1 MTDRTSTPPTAQPP
15 RPKSEHFVNR
25 EPWDPYVAER
35 LTADQER
42 YYMAGQWKLMWWRFR
57 RHKPAVVSLVFLALM
72 YLSTLFSEFIAPYDL
87 QTRHSA
93 YIFAPP
99 QQVHL
104 FHEGSFLGPFVYGLK
119 TTRDPDTLQRVY
131 TPDPSKPQAIRF
143 FCLGDAYEFMDLID
157 GRFHFFCPPEGGPLF
172 LLGTDRLGR
181 DMFSRIVY
189 AARISLTIG
198 LIGITLSFALA
209 LILGGLAGYYGGWVD
224 NVVQRIT
231 EIIKSFPHLPLWLAL
246 SAALPVT
253 WSPLLVYFGIT
264 IILALLDWP
273 GLGRAVRS
281 KLLSLREE
289 DYAAAAQMMGAKPG
303 RIIGRHLLPGFMS
316 HLIASA
322 TLSIPSMILAETA
335 LSFLG
340 LGLRPPITSWGVLL
354 NEATDI
360 NVVAVN
366 WWLMFP
372 VVPVILVILAY
383 QFLGDGMRDA
393 ADPYA

>member
-1 MTDRTSTPPTAQPP
+1 MTDRPLSTPSATP
-15 RPKSEHFVNR
+15 HYVNR
-25 EPWDPYVAER
+25 EPWDPYVSEK
-35 LTADQER
+35 LTADQEK

-57 RHKPAVVSLVFLALM
+57 RHRPAVISAAFLALM
-72 YLSTLFSEFIAPYDL
+72 YLSILISEWIAPYDL
-87 QTRHSA
+87 QTRHIK

-99 QQVHL
+99 QSVHL
-104 FHEGSFLGPFVYGLK
+104 FHDGTFVGPFVYALQMH
-119 TTRDPDTLQRVY
+119 RDMDTLQRVY
-131 TPDPSKPQAIRF
+131 TDDHARPQKLRF
-143 FCLGDAYEFMDLID
+143 FCSGEKYEFWGMIE
-157 GRFHFFCPPEGGPLF
+157 GSFHLVCAPEGGTAF
-172 LLGTDRLGR
+172 FLGTDRLGR
-181 DMFSRIVY
+181 DMLSRIVY

-198 LIGITLSFALA
+198 IIGIVLSFALA
-209 LILGGLAGYYGGWVD
+209 LLLGGLAGYYGGWVD
-224 NVVQRIT
+224 MVVQRIT
-231 EIIKSFPHLPLWLAL
+231 EILKSFPHLPLWLAL

-253 WSPLLVYFGIT
+253 WSPLLIYFGIT
-264 IILALLDWP
+264 LILALLDWP
-273 GLGRAVRS
+273 TLGRAVRS

-289 DYAAAAQMMGAKPG
+289 DYAMAAQMMGAKPG

-366 WWLMFP
+366 WWLMLP

-383 QFLGDGMRDA
+383 QFMGDGMRDA

>member
-1 MTDRTSTPPTAQPP
+1 M
-15 RPKSEHFVNR
+15 
-25 EPWDPYVAER
+25 
-35 LTADQER
+35 
-42 YYMAGQWKLMWWRFR
+42 
-57 RHKPAVVSLVFLALM
+57 
-72 YLSTLFSEFIAPYDL
+72 
-87 QTRHSA
+87 
-93 YIFAPP
+93 
-99 QQVHL
+99 
-104 FHEGSFLGPFVYGLK
+104 
-119 TTRDPDTLQRVY
+119 
-131 TPDPSKPQAIRF
+131 
-143 FCLGDAYEFMDLID
+143 
-157 GRFHFFCPPEGGPLF
+157 
-172 LLGTDRLGR
+172 
-181 DMFSRIVY
+181 
-189 AARISLTIG
+189 
-198 LIGITLSFALA
+198 A

-224 NVVQRIT
+224 LVVQRLT
-231 EIIKSFPHLPLWLAL
+231 EILKSFPHLPLWLAL

-253 WSPLLVYFGIT
+253 WSPLLIYFGIT
-264 IILALLDWP
+264 LILALLDWP
-273 GLGRAVRS
+273 SLGRAVRG

-289 DYAAAAQMMGAKPG
+289 DYAAAALMMGATPA

-366 WWLMFP
+366 WWLMLP
-372 VVPVILVILAY
+372 VAPVILVILAY